1 MKKNI
6 IIQEGVNFIMSNT
19 LRLETERLVLRTFKS
34 DDAYSASYN
43 SRRPHVAAEMSDMI
57 LADEAAGREWINWIN
72 SISNLEEP
80 WQVLAIETKSNNKCI
95 GLVGV
100 IPQKKING
108 EIEILYEIADEYQKN
123 GFATE
128 AATALIK
135 WFFETRD
142 NKYLCAIVK
151 VNNIAS
157 QRVIEKIGFDYI
169 EEREI
174 EYDKKATMFR
184 YYQLKSI

>member
-1 MKKNI
+1 M
-6 IIQEGVNFIMSNT
+6 
-19 LRLETERLVLRTFKS
+19 ETERLILRTFKVE
-34 DDAYSASYN
+34 DAYLVSYN
-43 SRRPHVAAEMSDMI
+43 SRRPHVAAEMTDMI
-57 LADEAAGREWINWIN
+57 LADEAAGRQWINWIN
-72 SISNLEEP
+72 SISNVEEP
-80 WQVLAIETKSNNKCI
+80 WQVLAIETKSDNKCI

-135 WFFETRD
+135 WFFDTRN
-142 NKYLCAIVK
+142 NKYLCAIIK

-157 QRVIEKIGFDYI
+157 RRVIEKIGFDYI
-169 EEREI
+169 EDREI
-174 EYDKKATMFR
+174 VYDNKATMFR
-184 YYQLKSI
+184 YYQLRSI

>member
-1 MKKNI
+1 MNK
-6 IIQEGVNFIMSNT
+6 T
-19 LRLETERLVLRTFKS
+19 LRLETERLVLKTFKHE
-34 DDAYSASYN
+34 DAYSVSYN
-43 SRRPHVAAEMSDMI
+43 SRRPRVAAEMSDMI

-72 SISNLEEP
+72 SISNVEEP
-80 WQVLAIETKSNNKCI
+80 WQVLAIEIKSKNKCI

-100 IPQKKING
+100 IPQRKING
-108 EIEILYEIADEYQKN
+108 EIEILFEIAVEYQNN
-123 GFATE
+123 GLATE

-142 NKYLCAIVK
+142 NTYLCAIIK
-151 VNNIAS
+151 VNNNAS

-169 EEREI
+169 EDREI
-174 EYDKKATMFR
+174 EHDNKASMFK

>member
-1 MKKNI
+1 
-6 IIQEGVNFIMSNT
+6 MSKT
-19 LRLETERLVLRTFKS
+19 LRLETERLILRVLKPE
-34 DDAYSASYN
+34 DAYSVSYN
-43 SRRPHVAAEMSDMI
+43 SRRPRVAAEMSDMI
-57 LADEAAGREWINWIN
+57 LADEVAGREWINWIN
-72 SISNLEEP
+72 SISNVEEP
-80 WQVLAIETKSNNKCI
+80 WQVLAIETKSENKCI

-108 EIEILYEIADEYQKN
+108 EIEILYEIADEYQIN

-135 WFFETRD
+135 WFFETR
-142 NKYLCAIVK
+142 NNSYLCAIIK

-157 QRVIEKIGFDYI
+157 QRVIEKIGFKYI
-169 EEREI
+169 EDRVI
-174 EYDKKATMFR
+174 EYDNKATMFR

>member
-1 MKKNI
+1 
-6 IIQEGVNFIMSNT
+6 MSIT
-19 LRLETERLVLRTFKS
+19 LRLETERLILRTFKAE
-34 DDAYSASYN
+34 DAYSVSYN
-43 SRRPHVAAEMSDMI
+43 SRRPRVASEMSDMI
-57 LADEAAGREWINWIN
+57 LADEVAGLNWINWIK
-72 SISNLEEP
+72 SISNVEEP

-108 EIEILYEIADEYQKN
+108 EIEILYEIADEYQNN

-128 AATALIK
+128 AANELIK

-151 VNNIAS
+151 VSNIAS
-157 QRVIEKIGFDYI
+157 QRVIEKIGFVFI

-174 EYDKKATMFR
+174 NYDNKATMFR
-184 YYQLKSI
+184 YYQLKSN